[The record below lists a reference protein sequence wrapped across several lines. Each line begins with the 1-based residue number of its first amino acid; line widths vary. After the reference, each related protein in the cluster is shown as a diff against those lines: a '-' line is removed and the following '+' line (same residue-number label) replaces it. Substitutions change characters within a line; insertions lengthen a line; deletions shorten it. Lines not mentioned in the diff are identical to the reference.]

1 MLLKHDISMITVTI
15 FKLQYKF
22 NARICHHL
30 RYTSY
35 KVVREEQGQS
45 LSSETMPGEV
55 LFTFQYIPK
64 QLQRTWEE
72 WGKRACVSLMSIQI
86 SFGQHANQQ
95 CTHTH
100 THTKSEILNNIERET
115 NQWKTI
121 IKKTKNKNNTS
132 YVLPLKCHLKWSQN
146 ISPF

>member
-1 MLLKHDISMITVTI
+1 MITVTI

-45 LSSETMPGEV
+45 LSSETMPREV
-55 LFTFQYIPK
+55 LFTFQYIPR

-72 WGKRACVSLMSIQI
+72 WGKRACVWLMSIQI

-100 THTKSEILNNIERET
+100 TKSEILNNTERET
-115 NQWKTI
+115 NQRKTI
-121 IKKTKNKNNTS
+121 IKKKQKKKKQKNNTS